1 MYDTLT
7 HTCTVAAAASIVGV
21 AMLGALVL
29 TLTSHT
35 LSCAYVHLRTLTH
48 TCKVAAVSGFVG
60 VAMLGALTFILTH
73 TDVLLTYDYVYLLLL
88 IHK

>member
-7 HTCTVAAAASIVGV
+7 HTCTVAAASGFVGV

-48 TCKVAAVSGFVG
+48 TCTVAAVSGFVG

-73 TDVLLTYDYVYLLLL
+73 TDVLLTYAYVYLLLL
-88 IHK
+88 IHR